1 MHGMI
6 YIPVLKTGLVRAV
19 EGVLADVV
27 DDVGGVAVQVVVFVL
42 EDVGFFGAGGD
53 VEAVGE
59 VAVAGG
65 GG

>member
-1 MHGMI
+1 MDGMI
-6 YIPVLKTGLVRAV
+6 DIPVLKTGLVRAV
-19 EGVLADVV
+19 ERVLADVV
-27 DDVGGVAVQVVVFVL
+27 DDVGGVAVHVVVFVL

-65 GG
+65 GA